1 MAATMKDIAKRT
13 GLGLA
18 TISSYFNGGNVRE
31 KNRVKIEEAI
41 EELHYEV
48 NEVARGLKT
57 NATKTIGVVIP
68 ELNNT
73 FCAEIITGME
83 DVLRSH
89 GYATIVCDCRTDK
102 KLERDAVEFLS
113 RKRVDGIISMPVDA
127 EGNHLKKFQKTG
139 KPIVLI
145 DRRIQELSCD
155 SVLVDNEKA
164 AEDAMRVF
172 FKAGHRKIGIIGGP
186 EEIST
191 AQERLQGYRSAYEKE
206 NLPVRESLIYHG
218 DYTIQGGVRGIE
230 KLVADNPDMTA
241 VFVTNYEMTM
251 GAVIGMNELDLKI
264 PEQLSMIG
272 FDNLQFARACSPKLT
287 IVAQPTSGIARE
299 VAGHYAETA
308 GRGRE
313 RRNGADHREAWRGN
327 YYGEIRACAKGEGE
341 FIMKPYL
348 LGIDIGTSACKVAVF
363 EKSGTV
369 VAAANGDYPVYYPKE
384 GWAEQNPEEWWS
396 AVCQAVKKVIE
407 KAGIQP
413 EEIAGIGIDGQ
424 SWSAIAMDKDGNVLT
439 NTPIWMDTR
448 AQSICDRL
456 NEEIGADQDF

>member
-1 MAATMKDIAKRT
+1 MAATMKDIARRT

-31 KNRVKIEEAI
+31 KNRIKIEEAI
-41 EELHYEV
+41 QELHYEV

-102 KLERDAVEFLS
+102 RLERDAVEFLS

-145 DRRIQELSCD
+145 DRRIRELSCD

-172 FKAGHRKIGIIGGP
+172 FQAGHRKIGIIGGP

-191 AQERLQGYRSAYEKE
+191 AQERLQ
-206 NLPVRESLIYHG
+206 V
-218 DYTIQGGVRGIE
+218 QGIE

-251 GAVIGMNELDLKI
+251 GAVIGMNELGLKI

-272 FDNLQFARACSPKLT
+272 FDNLQFARACNPKLT
-287 IVAQPTSGIARE
+287 IVAQPTQGIAGE
-299 VAGHYAETA
+299 VAGIMLKRLEGAASEETEPITEKLGAE
-308 GRGRE
+308 
-313 RRNGADHREAWRGN
+313 
-327 YYGEIRACAKGEGE
+327 I
-341 FIMKPYL
+341 IMGKSVCVL
-348 LGIDIGTSACKVAVF
+348 D
-363 EKSGTV
+363 EKE
-369 VAAANGDYPVYYPKE
+369 N
-384 GWAEQNPEEWWS
+384 
-396 AVCQAVKKVIE
+396 
-407 KAGIQP
+407 
-413 EEIAGIGIDGQ
+413 
-424 SWSAIAMDKDGNVLT
+424 L
-439 NTPIWMDTR
+439 
-448 AQSICDRL
+448 
-456 NEEIGADQDF
+456 